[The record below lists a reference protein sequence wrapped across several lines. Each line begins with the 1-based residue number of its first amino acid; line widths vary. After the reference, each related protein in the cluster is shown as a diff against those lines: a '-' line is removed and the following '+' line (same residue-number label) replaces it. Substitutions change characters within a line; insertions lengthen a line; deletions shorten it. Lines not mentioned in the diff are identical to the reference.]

1 MKRTRVTHHRRPRLL
16 ITAAVLAIV
25 GLLIPFSQIASA
37 GTVARS
43 VAGSG
48 PKPSIVLVHG
58 AWADSSSWDAV
69 VSRLQHDGYTVYV
82 PPNPLLGLNYDPA
95 FIAPFTKET
104 ETGRMGLAGW
114 GSPVGVVT
122 FDAPQNRR
130 EPGWLSFGFAI
141 TWGGPVR
148 KAAVTPT
155 GSPATTPR

>member
-1 MKRTRVTHHRRPRLL
+1 MVRRTVSIAAL
-16 ITAAVLAIV
+16 IALSLGA
-25 GLLIPFSQIASA
+25 ASA
-37 GTVARS
+37 ASAQSGVEVEQQAPAPPKFEIIRPE
-43 VAGSG
+43 AKGSEITR
-48 PKPSIVLVHG
+48 PTD
-58 AWADSSSWDAV
+58 ADIYI
-69 VSRLQHDGYTVYV
+69 G
-82 PPNPLLGLNYDPA
+82 NPVINYDPA

>member
-1 MKRTRVTHHRRPRLL
+1 MFRKTLSIAALIALSLGAASVALAQSGVEVEQQAPAPPKFEIIRPEAKGSEITRPRD
-16 ITAAVLAIV
+16 
-25 GLLIPFSQIASA
+25 
-37 GTVARS
+37 
-43 VAGSG
+43 
-48 PKPSIVLVHG
+48 
-58 AWADSSSWDAV
+58 ADIYIGDPV
-69 VSRLQHDGYTVYV
+69 I
-82 PPNPLLGLNYDPA
+82 NYDPA

>member
-1 MKRTRVTHHRRPRLL
+1 MFRKTLIVAVMIAASLGAVGAAMAQSGVEVEQTAPAPPKFEIIRPEAKGSEITRPRD
-16 ITAAVLAIV
+16 
-25 GLLIPFSQIASA
+25 
-37 GTVARS
+37 
-43 VAGSG
+43 
-48 PKPSIVLVHG
+48 
-58 AWADSSSWDAV
+58 AD
-69 VSRLQHDGYTVYV
+69 VYIGDPV
-82 PPNPLLGLNYDPA
+82 INYDPA

-148 KAAVTPT
+148 KAGVPT
-155 GSPATTPR
+155 ATPATTPR

>member
-1 MKRTRVTHHRRPRLL
+1 MFWKTLIVAVMIAASLGAVGAAMAQSGVEVEQTAPAPPKFEIIRPEAKGSEITRPRD
-16 ITAAVLAIV
+16 
-25 GLLIPFSQIASA
+25 
-37 GTVARS
+37 
-43 VAGSG
+43 
-48 PKPSIVLVHG
+48 
-58 AWADSSSWDAV
+58 AD
-69 VSRLQHDGYTVYV
+69 VYIGDPV
-82 PPNPLLGLNYDPA
+82 INYDPA

-148 KAAVTPT
+148 KAGVPT
-155 GSPATTPR
+155 ATPATTPR